1 MAVLIFLLQFLAAVI
16 FLPLHILSYLG
27 LWDPFVKK
35 LFPHFLT
42 RFTESY
48 NKLMDDEKR
57 KLFKNMSDFSGP
69 SKELRL
75 LELGCGTGA
84 NFKHYPSGC
93 KVTCLDINP
102 NFQNFLSESQAKNE
116 HLIYESFVVASADN
130 MTSVADSSMD
140 VVVCTL
146 LACSV
151 PNIPA
156 VLKEVKRVL
165 RKGGAFYFIEHV
177 ADVDESSWICFFQK
191 VLNSSW
197 KLIFDGC
204 SIRRTTWKDLENAK
218 FSEMNLRHIN
228 APVPMKLIR
237 PHIIGYAVK

>member
-165 RKGGAFYFIEHV
+165 RK
-177 ADVDESSWICFFQK
+177 K